1 MPKISSISVT
11 SARVPLD
18 RVTSFSNRTV
28 YARDYGLV
36 KVTST
41 EGQTGI
47 GFCYVGSAG
56 GELLPVAV
64 ETLLAP
70 VLLGRDSLDVEALWK
85 EMYQEALLQ
94 GRAGVV
100 MRALSILDTA
110 LWDLNARS
118 AGLPLH
124 RYLGAASAER
134 VPAYASGG
142 YYLEGKTP
150 ELLGEEMAHYVSLG
164 FKAVKMK
171 TGRLSP
177 REEEARVAAAREAI
191 GPDVELMLDVNNGW
205 SDVTE
210 ALQYVRRF
218 ERYAPSF
225 VEEPFLVDDID
236 SHARLAR
243 ATPIPIAT
251 GEVEVGRWRHKELLD
266 KGGAAILQTDAVV
279 CGGITEWRRIAAM
292 AAGYGVPMYPHWFH
306 DVHAPLVAATPNARF
321 VEFFWDDQVL
331 NFRRLIDRQ
340 LEQDDGFIIL
350 HQTPGLGFNFDEQAV
365 ARYSI
370 ATGGQPWKTL
380 ENNC

>member
-1 MPKISSISVT
+1 MAVIRSISVCA
-11 SARVPLD
+11 ARVPLD

-28 YARDYGLV
+28 SARDYGLV
-36 KVTST
+36 KVTS
-41 EGQTGI
+41 EDGVTGI

-56 GELLPVAV
+56 GELLPIAV
-64 ETLLAP
+64 EKLLAP
-70 VLLGRDSLDVEALWK
+70 VLIGRDSLDVEALWR

-100 MRALSILDTA
+100 MRAISILDTA

-124 RYLGAASAER
+124 RYLGAASPDR
-134 VPAYASGG
+134 VLAYASGG
-142 YYLEGKTP
+142 YYLDGKTP

-177 REEEARVAAAREAI
+177 KDEEARVAAAREAI
-191 GPDVELMLDVNNGW
+191 GPDIDLMLDVNNGW

-218 ERYAPSF
+218 ERYNPAF

-243 ATPIPIAT
+243 ATPIPVAT

-306 DVHAPLVAATPNARF
+306 DVHAPLVAATPNARY

-340 LEQDDGFIIL
+340 LEQEGGYIKL
-350 HQTPGLGFNFDEQAV
+350 HQTPGLGFDFDEQAV
-365 ARYSI
+365 SRYSLNT
-370 ATGGQPWKTL
+370 AGGPWLNVQSTR
-380 ENNC
+380 

>member
-1 MPKISSISVT
+1 MPTISSISVT
-11 SARVPLD
+11 AARVPLD

-28 YARDYGLV
+28 HARDYGLV

-41 EGQTGI
+41 EGHTGI
-47 GFCYVGSAG
+47 GFCYVGSTG

-64 ETLLAP
+64 EALLAP
-70 VLLGRDSLDVEALWK
+70 VLLGRDSLDVEALWR

-100 MRALSILDTA
+100 MRAISILDTA

-134 VPAYASGG
+134 VLAYASGG

-150 ELLGEEMAHYVSLG
+150 EKLGEEMAHYVSLG

-177 REEEARVAAAREAI
+177 RDEEARVAAAREAV

-218 ERYAPSF
+218 ERYGPSF
-225 VEEPFLVDDID
+225 IEEPFLVDDID

-251 GEVEVGRWRHKELLD
+251 GEVEAGRWRHKELLD

-292 AAGYGVPMYPHWFH
+292 AAGYGVPMYPTGFTTCM
-306 DVHAPLVAATPNARF
+306 P
-321 VEFFWDDQVL
+321 
-331 NFRRLIDRQ
+331 RLSPPRQ
-340 LEQDDGFIIL
+340 MPVTSSSSGTI
-350 HQTPGLGFNFDEQAV
+350 
-365 ARYSI
+365 RYSI
-370 ATGGQPWKTL
+370 SAG
-380 ENNC
+380 